1 MEQLLRDKY
10 RREPELRE
18 RLAQTG
24 TRTLVNLLQSDARFG
39 GSTTNALMAGSD
51 AVSKQKLL
59 WGKVPATGSSE
70 STNGQNRLG
79 TLLEKVR
86 LSCLNETEIDDWIR
100 SSVKLMEGDVGEI
113 PPIRMDVYKEGQQIE
128 TINLTNRT
136 LFRFGRGIGQ

>member
-1 MEQLLRDKY
+1 M
-10 RREPELRE
+10 
-18 RLAQTG
+18 
-24 TRTLVNLLQSDARFG
+24 VNLLQSDARFG